1 MKDRGFSCT
10 WGLWLVCDGMLFAA
24 DEWTAHMQTKKLWL
38 EFDELVRGR
47 LEERPEKQRDMY
59 NEMEVPGP

>member
-1 MKDRGFSCT
+1 
-10 WGLWLVCDGMLFAA
+10 MLFAA